1 MPERNRRSCH
11 KSEVIGVPMHRV
23 PYLAALALLGFSACG
38 GGAHP
43 STGAEP
49 ETSPLPTAGV
59 AGQEVAVY
67 PLTLVVSE
75 ETLGWSEQLQ
85 PRREA
90 LDRADSLI
98 AAFLTERAPEVVWVL
113 PEALRRAAS
122 RAPGMLANPDQMGT
136 ALLRSP
142 LDRVPDP
149 LRSQLRTLTG
159 MAGGRHA
166 LLPASLVFMSDS
178 AGLGRAELTLAIVDV
193 RTASVQWRTVATG
206 VGDDPWVATWQAL
219 KSLVPG
225 LP

>member
-1 MPERNRRSCH
+1 MQTRLIPS
-11 KSEVIGVPMHRV
+11 
-23 PYLAALALLGFSACG
+23 LAALALIGLGACG
-38 GGAHP
+38 GGGRPNTA
-43 STGAEP
+43 AEP
-49 ETSPLPTAGV
+49 ETAPLPTAGI
-59 AGQEVAVY
+59 AGQEVTVY

-75 ETLGWSEQLQ
+75 EELGWSEDLQ

-90 LDRADSLI
+90 LDHADSLI

-166 LLPASLVFMSDS
+166 LLPASLVFRSDS
-178 AGLGRAELTLAIVDV
+178 SGMGRAELTLAIVDV
-193 RTASVQWRTVATG
+193 RTAIVQWRTVATG
-206 VGDDPWVATWQAL
+206 LGDDPWKATWEAL

>member
-1 MPERNRRSCH
+1 MPKGTRRRRF
-11 KSEVIGVPMHRV
+11 EIEEIDVISRLYVPLV
-23 PYLAALALLGFSACG
+23 GLIFLAFSGCG
-38 GGAHP
+38 GRQP
-43 STGAEP
+43 NNDVPP
-49 ETSPLPTAGV
+49 ETAPLPTAGI
-59 AGQEVAVY
+59 AGQEVPVY

-75 ETLGWSEQLQ
+75 EVLGWSDYLS

-90 LDRADSLI
+90 LDHADSLI
-98 AAFLTERAPEVVWVL
+98 AALLTERAPEVAWVL

-142 LDRVPDP
+142 LERVPDP

-159 MAGGRHA
+159 MAGGRYA
-166 LLPASLVFMSDS
+166 LLPASLVFLSDS
-178 AGLGRAELTLAIVDV
+178 SGMGRAELTLAIVDV
-193 RTASVQWRTVATG
+193 RTAQVQWRTVANG
-206 VGDDPWVATWQAL
+206 LGHDPWEATWEAL

>member
-1 MPERNRRSCH
+1 MIKRPFPS
-11 KSEVIGVPMHRV
+11 
-23 PYLAALALLGFSACG
+23 LAALALLGFNACG
-38 GGAHP
+38 GGQPNSAV
-43 STGAEP
+43 EP
-49 ETSPLPTAGV
+49 ETAPLPTAGI
-59 AGQEVAVY
+59 AGQEVTVY
-67 PLTLVVSE
+67 PLTLVVAE
-75 ETLGWSEQLQ
+75 EALEWSEYLH

-98 AAFLTERAPEVVWVL
+98 AALLTERAPEVVWVL

-122 RAPGMLANPDQMGT
+122 QAPGMLANPDQMGT

-142 LDRVPDP
+142 LQRVPDP

-166 LLPASLVFMSDS
+166 LLPASLVFLSDS
-178 AGLGRAELTLAIVDV
+178 GGMGRAELTLAIVDV
-193 RTASVQWRTVATG
+193 RTAQVQWRTVASGLG
-206 VGDDPWVATWQAL
+206 VDPWEATWEAL

>member
-1 MPERNRRSCH
+1 MRLAPS
-11 KSEVIGVPMHRV
+11 V
-23 PYLAALALLGFSACG
+23 AALALLGVGACG
-38 GGAHP
+38 GGQPNTA
-43 STGAEP
+43 AAP
-49 ETSPLPTAGV
+49 ETAPLPTAGI

-67 PLTLVVSE
+67 PLTLLVSE
-75 ETLGWSEQLQ
+75 EALEWSEYLQ

-90 LDRADSLI
+90 LDHADSLI
-98 AAFLTERAPEVVWVL
+98 AALLTERAPEVVWVL

-142 LDRVPDP
+142 LERVPDP

-166 LLPASLVFMSDS
+166 LLPASLVFLSDS
-178 AGLGRAELTLAIVDV
+178 GGLGRAELTLAIVDV
-193 RTASVQWRTVATG
+193 RTAQVLWRTVASG
-206 VGDDPWVATWQAL
+206 LGDDPWAATWEAL
-219 KSLVPG
+219 KALVPG

>member
-1 MPERNRRSCH
+1 M
-11 KSEVIGVPMHRV
+11 KAW
-23 PYLAALALLGFSACG
+23 YLPLLAVLACG
-38 GGAHP
+38 
-43 STGAEP
+43 TGHTDNSVEP
-49 ETSPLPTAGV
+49 ETAPLPTAGI
-59 AGQEVAVY
+59 AGQEVTVY

-75 ETLGWSEQLQ
+75 ESLNWAEQLL

-98 AAFLTERAPEVVWVL
+98 SKFLTERAPEVAWVL
-113 PEALRRAAS
+113 PPELRRAAS
-122 RAPGMLANPDQMGT
+122 RAPGMLANPDQIGT
-136 ALLRSP
+136 ALLRNP
-142 LDRVPDP
+142 MERIPDP

-166 LLPASLVFMSDS
+166 LIPASLVFRSDS

-193 RTASVQWRTVATG
+193 RTARVQWRTVASG
-206 VGDDPWVATWQAL
+206 KGDEPWTACWNAL

>member
-1 MPERNRRSCH
+1 MKTR
-11 KSEVIGVPMHRV
+11 
-23 PYLAALALLGFSACG
+23 YLPILALFACC
-38 GGAHP
+38 
-43 STGAEP
+43 TGRVDSSVEP
-49 ETSPLPTAGV
+49 DTAPLPTAGI
-59 AGQEVAVY
+59 AGQEVCVY

-75 ETLGWSEQLQ
+75 ESLNWAELLQ

-98 AAFLTERAPEVVWVL
+98 ATFLTERAPEVAWVL
-113 PEALRRAAS
+113 PPDLRRAAG
-122 RAPGMLANPDQMGT
+122 RAPGMLANPDQIGT

-142 LDRVPDP
+142 MERVPDP

-166 LLPASLVFMSDS
+166 LIPASLVFRSDS
-178 AGLGRAELTLAIVDV
+178 AGMGRAELSFAIVDV
-193 RTASVQWRTVATG
+193 RTAAVQWRTIASG
-206 VGDDPWVATWQAL
+206 KGDEPWAATWNAL

>member
-1 MPERNRRSCH
+1 MKTR
-11 KSEVIGVPMHRV
+11 
-23 PYLAALALLGFSACG
+23 YLPILALFACC
-38 GGAHP
+38 
-43 STGAEP
+43 TGRVDSSVEP
-49 ETSPLPTAGV
+49 DTAPLPTAGI
-59 AGQEVAVY
+59 AGQEVCVY

-75 ETLGWSEQLQ
+75 ESLNWAELLQ

-98 AAFLTERAPEVVWVL
+98 ATFLTERAPEVAWVL
-113 PEALRRAAS
+113 PPDLRRAAG
-122 RAPGMLANPDQMGT
+122 RAPGMLANPDQIGT

-142 LDRVPDP
+142 MERVPDP

-166 LLPASLVFMSDS
+166 LIPASLVFRSDS
-178 AGLGRAELTLAIVDV
+178 AGMGRAELTFAIVDV
-193 RTASVQWRTVATG
+193 RTAAVQWRTIASG
-206 VGDDPWVATWQAL
+206 KGDEPWAATWNAL